1 MALLDQLKW
10 MSYVSIVAIFSF
22 VASFFEIGPGPF
34 PGSSWPSSS
43 ARPPACCHRSV
54 PQLCG
59 PYVFIIFTVLLLGFF
74 IFTYFKVPETKG
86 RTFDEIAAG
95 FLHEAD
101 WVHHSGLND
110 LPARKDPPRH
120 SVGLQVRGVAPA
132 VGAPPWWPPL
142 DSECRSGG
150 LGPSTVQQHTAHLHC
165 LVDAIVT
172 DSSIVV
178 FDGLNDS
185 GDLLRYLQL
194 GQLDKLAQGLVTLE
208 RNKFKSS

>member
-1 MALLDQLKW
+1 MHMLK
-10 MSYVSIVAIFSF
+10 ATCCNKDIFGGAD
-22 VASFFEIGPGPF
+22 VVGE
-34 PGSSWPSSS
+34 
-43 ARPPACCHRSV
+43 V
-54 PQLCG
+54 
-59 PYVFIIFTVLLLGFF
+59 
-74 IFTYFKVPETKG
+74 
-86 RTFDEIAAG
+86 
-95 FLHEAD
+95 HEAD

-120 SVGLQVRGVAPA
+120 SVGLQPQLSEHLHGGHLSIQSVEVEAWDLPA
-132 VGAPPWWPPL
+132 
-142 DSECRSGG
+142 
-150 LGPSTVQQHTAHLHC
+150 VQQHTAHLHC